1 MACKSG
7 ENRVVIRDV
16 KTSEQTDFELVS
28 PFKCAAS
35 MNYLAVTSAYRGL
48 RLFTLDGDLVSIV
61 PNSSSA
67 TCAAFHP
74 HNANILAI
82 GTADGSVHMRD
93 VHTQACLSSFQK
105 HTKRISSIRIATDGR
120 LFLSSHEQGIDC
132 YS

>member
-1 MACKSG
+1 MACKSD

-16 KTSEQTDFELVS
+16 ETSEQTEFELVS
-28 PFKCAAS
+28 PFKCTAS

-61 PNSSSA
+61 PNSNSV

-82 GTADGSVHMRD
+82 GLTDGSVRMRD
-93 VHTQACLSSFQK
+93 VHAQAPVLVPEAHQAHFQ
-105 HTKRISSIRIATDGR
+105 HSNRN
-120 LFLSSHEQGIDC
+120 
-132 YS
+132 